1 MNDMT
6 EEQQAER
13 LRQWWRENGRSV
25 IIGLAIGVGGIL
37 GWQGWTAHQRQVA
50 EAGSM
55 AYDRFLQLA
64 DDDAA
69 AYTQGERLIQ
79 EHGDTP
85 YAALTALN
93 LAKRHAEDGDLEQAR
108 ARLNWVIKHADQ
120 KGLPE
125 LARLRLAGV
134 LIALG
139 RADEALTQLTPVPKG
154 MEILY
159 EETRGD
165 ALKAQGDTGA
175 AASAYDQALERLSP
189 DSRRRLL
196 IQAKRDDLGVD

>member
-108 ARLNWVIKHADQ
+108 ARLNWVMAHADQ

-139 RADEALTQLTPVPKG
+139 RSDEALVQLTPVPKG
-154 MEILY
+154 MEVLY

-165 ALKAQGDTGA
+165 ALKIQGNADA
-175 AASAYDQALERLSP
+175 AASAYDQALERLP
-189 DSRRRLL
+189 RDSRRRLL
-196 IQAKRDDLGVD
+196 IQAKRDDLGVR